1 MDVEDLQKGDKDSMK
16 NMLEM
21 KYGSELQS
29 LNDHIYVL
37 YIDPHTITVGEADK
51 YSKEI
56 IDRIKPST
64 LIILPN
70 TSYLKEAS
78 KEEIETWI
86 AYAQSRI
93 NQFENK

>member
-1 MDVEDLQKGDKDSMK
+1 METKRDTVRTL
-16 NMLEM
+16 
-21 KYGSELQS
+21 YRPELQS

-37 YIDPHTITVGEADK
+37 YIDLKTMTIEEAEK
-51 YSKEI
+51 YIKET
-56 IDRIKPST
+56 IDRIKPSN

-86 AYAQSRI
+86 AYAQARLKTI
-93 NQFENK
+93 

>member
-1 MDVEDLQKGDKDSMK
+1 MATENTCDKNNKKDIVK
-16 NMLEM
+16 TW
-21 KYGSELQS
+21 YGSDLQS

-37 YIDPHTITVGEADK
+37 YIDPHTITVGETDK

-86 AYAQSRI
+86 AYAQS
-93 NQFENK
+93 KLKTT